1 MKKMKYVVLILIAA
15 AELVYLLFCISGICL
30 YSDGRDA
37 EMLAFIISL
46 SFHAA
51 VMLAATIGGVVRLSR
66 GKRFSLIK
74 NILMLPV
81 WTIIALGIS
90 YFTVVKFE
98 DSHIAGIFCLVVG
111 LIFMGL
117 MHLRLPQNQNN
128 TNSKQLSGNCFT
140 HIKAEWL
147 WEEAAM
153 EYCSMYGK
161 SIDDLTEQ
169 ENDTIY
175 EYAGNYIAYFM
186 AWLIKHDYFV
196 YYSDKHY
203 FGYSEEIKS
212 ERKSPIELLRDMD
225 YCLSMEHID
234 NSLRFFMTEY
244 FKCTSSFIGN
254 YREDYMS
261 VMRQLGSYDYCVG
274 FSWDI
279 YRRIEILIDKSF
291 KEYTI
296 QTECDNLEMKE
307 NFHCGWLGSDIS
319 IQTAPNVP
327 KEYIERCVKHLC
339 SMSFDMRNK
348 IRDMIIEN
356 MFVDGIPEY
365 EIINKSCF
373 DCITIYTPYGEEPAY
388 SLGGEPG
395 FEEEH
400 GMAVMIRGDRIL
412 DVGYRC
418 DIEYTSPWNKE
429 YETRYESMGG
439 RV

>member
-1 MKKMKYVVLILIAA
+1 
-15 AELVYLLFCISGICL
+15 
-30 YSDGRDA
+30 
-37 EMLAFIISL
+37 
-46 SFHAA
+46 
-51 VMLAATIGGVVRLSR
+51 MLAATIGGIVRLSK

-98 DSHIAGIFCLVVG
+98 DSHIAGIFFLVLG

-117 MHLRLPQNQNN
+117 MHLRLPQRQDYGS
-128 TNSKQLSGNCFT
+128 SKQRAVRTFT

-147 WEEAAM
+147 WEKAAM

-161 SIDDLTEQ
+161 SIDELTEQ
-169 ENDTIY
+169 EKESIY
-175 EYAGNYIAYFM
+175 DYAGNYIAYFM
-186 AWLIKHDYFV
+186 AWLIKSDYFV
-196 YYSDKHY
+196 YYSDKHF
-203 FGYSEEIKS
+203 FGYSEDILA

-225 YCLSMEHID
+225 YCLSVENIV
-234 NSLRFFMTEY
+234 NPLKSFMTEY
-244 FKCTSSFIGN
+244 FEYTSSFIGN
-254 YREDYMS
+254 YHEDYMS
-261 VMRQLGSYDYCVG
+261 VMRQSGSYDYCMD

-279 YRRIEILIDKSF
+279 YRRIEALIDKSYR
-291 KEYTI
+291 EYTI
-296 QTECDNLEMKE
+296 QTECDNLEMIDT
-307 NFHCGWLGSDIS
+307 FHCGWIGCDIS

-327 KEYIERCVKHLC
+327 KEYIDRCVKHLC
-339 SMSFDMRNK
+339 SMSYDMRNK

-356 MFVDGIPEY
+356 MFADGISEY
-365 EIINKSCF
+365 EIIKKSCF

-388 SLGGEPG
+388 ILGGEPD

-418 DIEYTSPWNKE
+418 DIEFTSLWDSK
-429 YETRYESMGG
+429 YESMGG
-439 RV
+439 GK